1 MKTDNPIRAAAQ
13 IAGSY
18 VALGD
23 LLGVTPQAV
32 RKYMKAWDAG
42 KPVPA
47 HRAVQIEKAVGIP
60 RNTIRPDLW
69 DGEYIPF
76 RSPAPGPQTQENRTS
91 AKFLR

>member
-1 MKTDNPIRAAAQ
+1 MKTENPIRAAAQ

-47 HRAVQIEKAVGIP
+47 HRAVQIEKVVGIH
-60 RNTIRPDLW
+60 RALIRPDLW
-69 DGEYIPF
+69 GEGYARCSPPPAG
-76 RSPAPGPQTQENRTS
+76 RSGDQEHLPPS
-91 AKFLR
+91 SL